1 MLLQAI
7 HDVFSLA
14 EVADCLRTIKPGSKQ
29 VEIFTAMLK
38 HVCNCGDFI
47 QSYAKDTQF
56 CRLSP
61 PVSLLTLNM
70 WYSGKRIFKNI
81 GGECDAKIEDYCTTL
96 FHLQDLFLN
105 HATVT
110 TEITALQ
117 ILDDMGGLST
127 RLGSISTQIT
137 AVSNQIV
144 DASAYP

>member
-56 CRLSP
+56 CRSSL
-61 PVSLLTLNM
+61 PVSLLVLNT
-70 WYSGKRIFKNI
+70 WFLGRRIFKNI
-81 GGECDAKIEDYCTTL
+81 GGKCDAKIEDYCTTL
-96 FHLQDLFLN
+96 FHLRDVFLN
-105 HATVT
+105 HATVN
-110 TEITALQ
+110 TEITTLQ
-117 ILDDMGGLST
+117 ILDDMDI
-127 RLGSISTQIT
+127 ISTQI
-137 AVSNQIV
+137 AGISNQV
-144 DASAYP
+144 LDASA